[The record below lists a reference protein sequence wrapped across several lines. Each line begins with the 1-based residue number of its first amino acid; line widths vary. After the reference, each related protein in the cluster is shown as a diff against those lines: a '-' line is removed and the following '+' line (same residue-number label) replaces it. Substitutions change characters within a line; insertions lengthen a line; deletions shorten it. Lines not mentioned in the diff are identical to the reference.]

1 MLELLPL
8 FFPVHPPLIY
18 TQNTPAQ
25 NSEIVSDN
33 QLVRPLPGALNKIP
47 VFNSNSPELVLGEG
61 ILLSTFP
68 SDNKIDETAH
78 LNFPFEGR
86 FDVFAHHVSKPPTE
100 DDKRTLF
107 IGIIA
112 HNPTSEP
119 VSIDILQGA
128 SYLSQPDAPFITL
141 PSKVEGSNIFAGPGS
156 RVMGDILQGKRQD
169 IFPPNI
175 TIPPGESTMLL
186 NVPIP
191 IHSLTPPLNGRSTYM
206 RLYSSGKVYIAS
218 LAMYQDN
225 EDNPPSLSQWE
236 NLLTN
241 ASLSTP
247 RDRVPTPP
255 EATGQRIYGRVA
267 GVSEGNMWKIDLT
280 DSPSSQLLTIP
291 NSGEAFSYGLST
303 LVGGTLGTNQVQ
315 TAPLLVRYPDT
326 AYSAHGNYGVQYS
339 LTLPLINPTNETKT
353 VSIAL
358 STPVKQD
365 APGVNFLNPLP
376 TQTFFRG
383 LVQVQYRDDN
393 NLPRLQYFHL
403 VQKRGEKGENLVT
416 VTMPPE
422 SQRLVSV
429 DFLYPPDATPP
440 QILTVSTQ

>member
-8 FFPVHPPLIY
+8 FFPVIPTAIY
-18 TQNTPAQ
+18 SQTTQK
-25 NSEIVSDN
+25 SEIVAEN
-33 QLVRPLPGALNKIP
+33 QLVSPLPGELNNIP

-68 SDNKIDETAH
+68 SDNKSDENAH

-86 FDVFAHHVSKPPTE
+86 FDIFAHHVSKPPTE
-100 DDKRTLF
+100 DDKRTLYL
-107 IGIIA
+107 GIIV

-141 PSKVEGSNIFAGPGS
+141 PSKVEGSNIYAGPGS
-156 RVMGDILQGKRQD
+156 RVMGDILRGKRQE

-175 TIPPGESTMLL
+175 IIPAGESRMLL
-186 NVPIP
+186 NLPIP
-191 IHSLTPPLNGRSTYM
+191 IHSLTPPLNGRSSYM
-206 RLYSSGKVYIAS
+206 RLYSSGKVYVAS
-218 LAMYQDN
+218 LAMYQDT

-247 RDRVPTPP
+247 RDKAPTPP
-255 EATGQRIYGRVA
+255 EAQGQRIYGRVA
-267 GVSEGNMWKIDLT
+267 GVSQGNMWKTDLT
-280 DSPSSQLLTIP
+280 DSPSTPLLTIP
-291 NSGEAFSYGLST
+291 NAGEAFSYGLST

-326 AYSAHGNYGVQYS
+326 AYSAHGNYSLQYS
-339 LTLPLINPTNETKT
+339 LTLPLFNPNNEAKT
-353 VSIAL
+353 VNIAI

-365 APGVNFLNPLP
+365 TPGVNFLNPLP

-383 LVQVQYRDDN
+383 LVQVKYNDDN
-393 NLPRLQYFHL
+393 NIPRLQYFHL

-416 VTMPPE
+416 VTIPPQ
-422 SQRLVSV
+422 SQKLVSV

>member
-8 FFPVHPPLIY
+8 FFPVIPTAIY
-18 TQNTPAQ
+18 SQNTA
-25 NSEIVSDN
+25 NSEIVAEN
-33 QLVRPLPGALNKIP
+33 QLVRPLPGELNKIP

-68 SDNKIDETAH
+68 QDNKKDDNAH

-86 FDVFAHHVSKPPTE
+86 FDIFAHHVSKPPTE
-100 DDKRTLF
+100 NDKRTLYL
-107 IGIIA
+107 GIMV
-112 HNPTSEP
+112 HNPTSET
-119 VSIDILQGA
+119 VSIDILEGA

-141 PSKVEGSNIFAGPGS
+141 PSKVEGSNTYAGPGS
-156 RVMGDILQGKRQD
+156 RVMGDILQGKRQE
-169 IFPPNI
+169 IFPRNL
-175 TIPPGESTMLL
+175 TIPAGESRMLL

-191 IHSLTPPLNGRSTYM
+191 IHSLTPPINGRSSYM
-206 RLYSSGKVYIAS
+206 RLYSSGKVYVAS
-218 LAMYQDN
+218 LAMYQDT

-247 RDRVPTPP
+247 RDKAPTPP
-255 EATGQRIYGRVA
+255 EAQGQRIYGRVA
-267 GVSEGNMWKIDLT
+267 GVSEGNMWKTDLT
-280 DSPSSQLLTIP
+280 DSPSTPLLTIP
-291 NSGEAFSYGLST
+291 NAGEAFSYGLST

-326 AYSAHGNYGVQYS
+326 AYSAHGNYGLQYS
-339 LTLPLINPTNETKT
+339 LTLPLFNPNNEAKT
-353 VSIAL
+353 VNIAI

-365 APGVNFLNPLP
+365 TSGVNFLNPLP

-383 LVQVQYRDDN
+383 LVQVKYNDDN
-393 NLPRLQYFHL
+393 NIPRLQYFHL

-416 VTMPPE
+416 VTIPPQ
-422 SQRLVSV
+422 SQKLVSV